1 MDQARAH
8 GSKGTPAR
16 RGTRRGERG
25 ARGQHP
31 RARMRTNRRAVHLPF
46 SCVQG
51 GRFRLEPTHEPR
63 RGSAEAIRHASGA
76 RVTAAAT
83 VPSARVHARAT
94 ARPEP
99 PSCHHQ
105 ARCTTRNGLAGCSS
119 PTESAITC
127 AMAGH
132 RWVGDA
138 RKKKNGSARAQ
149 HHRCHRCRPHAMPL
163 HAAALCFSRKGGSN
177 PFRRRLSAARGGK
190 RTEAPH

>member
-76 RVTAAAT
+76 CDGGGN
-83 VPSARVHARAT
+83 RAK
-94 ARPEP
+94 RE
-99 PSCHHQ
+99 
-105 ARCTTRNGLAGCSS
+105 
-119 PTESAITC
+119 
-127 AMAGH
+127 
-132 RWVGDA
+132 
-138 RKKKNGSARAQ
+138 SARARHSASRAPVLPSPSPMHNPQ
-149 HHRCHRCRPHAMPL
+149 WPGWLFLAHRISDHVRDGRSPL
-163 HAAALCFSRKGGSN
+163 GW
-177 PFRRRLSAARGGK
+177 RRSEEKKWK
-190 RTEAPH
+190 RTCTAPPVPPMPSACHAVARSGAVFFPQRRFQPLSPPP